1 MAMVQ
6 SPKVLLITNIPTP
19 YRIPLF
25 NELNRQL
32 KNRGVQL
39 KVLFGA
45 FGYARR
51 KWIIDMSE
59 CEFDYEVLRPGGIN
73 KLLPSSS
80 MWTYKRLLPLLNTEI
95 PDVVIV
101 SGFSVAAI
109 KLWCLSW
116 LKPVNY
122 LVWSGA
128 IDAEG
133 QAPLSFFRNLQRKLL
148 VQRAAGFVAY
158 GTEAREY
165 LVSLGAPPNK
175 THIAVNTVDTRHFDG
190 QRMPLV
196 DPGCGAPGD
205 TKRILCVG
213 DLIRRK
219 GVDQLLRVIKA
230 LSLKRCDI
238 VLDLVGSG
246 PELENLKMLAKELDI
261 EPIVTFEGFKQ
272 KSDLPLFFA
281 RTACFVF
288 PSRYDIWGLVLVE
301 AMAAGVPCIS
311 SIHAAATT
319 DLVEDGVTGFAM
331 DFAETEKVAARL
343 DWILEHPDLSNE
355 IGQNAERFIANNVT
369 LQKSAAGF
377 VRAIHGI
384 LGQQLGAFTQFPQ
397 LLS

>member
-6 SPKVLLITNIPTP
+6 SLKVLLITNIPTP

-32 KNRGVQL
+32 KDRGVQL
-39 KVLFGA
+39 TVLFGA
-45 FGYARR
+45 LGYTRR

-59 CEFDYEVLRPGGIN
+59 CEFDYKVLIPGGIDQ
-73 KLLPSSS
+73 LLPWSS
-80 MWTYKRLLPLLNTEI
+80 MWTYKRLLPLLNTET

-101 SGFSVAAI
+101 SGFSAATM

-116 LKPVNY
+116 LKPVKY

-133 QAPLSFFRNLQRKLL
+133 QAPLSFFRTLQRKLL
-148 VQRAAGFVAY
+148 VHRAAGFVAY
-158 GTEAREY
+158 GTKARDY
-165 LVSLGAPPNK
+165 LVSLGAPTNK
-175 THIAVNTVDTRHFDG
+175 THIAVNTVDTRHFAG
-190 QRMPLV
+190 PQMRLV
-196 DPGCGAPGD
+196 DLGCRAPDD

-219 GVDQLLRVIKA
+219 GVDQLLKAIKV
-230 LSLKRCDI
+230 LSIKRRDI

-246 PELENLKMLAKELDI
+246 PELGNLKLLTKQLGI
-261 EPIVTFEGFKQ
+261 EPIVRFEGFKQ
-272 KSDLPLFFA
+272 KRDLPIHFSRA
-281 RTACFVF
+281 ACFVF

-319 DLVEDGVTGFAM
+319 DLVEDGITGFAM
-331 DFAETEKVAARL
+331 DFAETEKVAARI
-343 DWILEHPDLSNE
+343 DWILDNPHPATE
-355 IGQNAERFIANNVT
+355 MARNARCFIANNVT
-369 LQKSAAGF
+369 LHKSAAGF
-377 VRAIHGI
+377 VQAIDP
-384 LGQQLGAFTQFPQ
+384 LLDQQLVAFTQSPQ
-397 LLS
+397 PLS